1 MTSPVHDDMT
11 GSDIRF
17 DSGPA
22 ASHTF
27 ITIDNKTTQITFDWT
42 YDSVYFKFPEEGW
55 VTLEL
60 TDPDYS
66 ILDSPDKKSI
76 FQTMIADV
84 NTRLRSYPYNG
95 VPEALVKL
103 NDISTYYR
111 QH

>member
-1 MTSPVHDDMT
+1 MA

-17 DSGPA
+17 QSGPA

-27 ITIDNKTTQITFDWT
+27 ITTDNQTTQITFDWT
-42 YDSVYFKFPEEGW
+42 YDSVYFKFHGESW
-55 VTLEL
+55 ITLEL

-76 FQTMIADV
+76 FQTMITDV
-84 NTRLRSYPYNG
+84 NQRLQSYPHHG

-103 NDISTYYR
+103 NNISTYYR
-111 QH
+111 NH